1 MTYHAIAVNKSG
13 SVLIHETT
21 KDRNEA
27 NKLAKMFS
35 LCGAKGIVY
44 TRRNGTQSG
53 GGKPPLILLS
63 CPALHA
69 RQGTP
74 MIEKR
79 LVKSFGSDEVE
90 GKIIML
96 VDEDDELA
104 VEDIQEIEAELGM
117 DLDEYDYYCNGVM
130 QKW

>member
-1 MTYHAIAVNKSG
+1 
-13 SVLIHETT
+13 
-21 KDRNEA
+21 
-27 NKLAKMFS
+27 
-35 LCGAKGIVY
+35 
-44 TRRNGTQSG
+44 
-53 GGKPPLILLS
+53 
-63 CPALHA
+63 
-69 RQGTP
+69 